1 MKMGII
7 NMIKRKKKKKKQ
19 IMNILKI
26 HIVTVMKTNNE
37 QNVNTLFDDLSFE
50 NEIEFLF
57 YENLSY
63 MNHA

>member
-1 MKMGII
+1 
-7 NMIKRKKKKKKQ
+7 
-19 IMNILKI
+19 MNILKI

-37 QNVNTLFDDLSFE
+37 QNVNTLFDDSSFE